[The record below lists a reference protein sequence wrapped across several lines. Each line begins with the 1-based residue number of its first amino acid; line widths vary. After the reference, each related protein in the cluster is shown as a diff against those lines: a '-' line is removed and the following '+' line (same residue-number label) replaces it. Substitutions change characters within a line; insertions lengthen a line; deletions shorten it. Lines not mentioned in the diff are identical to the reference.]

1 MYNRVYAMYVGKVY
15 SSEAMIKLVRKDG
28 WELDH
33 IEGSHHIF
41 YHKTKPGI
49 VVIPVHTRT
58 LASDRWSAGTAN
70 NILKQAGLK

>member
-1 MYNRVYAMYVGKVY
+1 MGKVY

-58 LASDRWSAGTAN
+58 LAKGTTN
-70 NILKQAGLK
+70 SILKQAGLK

>member
-1 MYNRVYAMYVGKVY
+1 MYAIYVGKVY

-33 IEGSHHIF
+33 IEGSHYIF
-41 YHKTKPGI
+41 YHKSKPGI

-58 LASDRWSAGTAN
+58 LAKGTAN
-70 NILKQAGLK
+70 SILKQAGLK